1 MASRQQKY
9 DILGDKNNM
18 VYENNKKLHDNY
30 YAPLTGIS
38 SDCRWGRWHRGSQN
52 HVLMRDFKI
61 YSCIP
66 RALGGLTHR
75 KSQTTG
81 PAHAEKIGEVFE
93 VGKHMVKVSISKL
106 PKEA

>member
-38 SDCRWGRWHRGSQN
+38 SDCRWGR
-52 HVLMRDFKI
+52 
-61 YSCIP
+61 
-66 RALGGLTHR
+66 
-75 KSQTTG
+75 
-81 PAHAEKIGEVFE
+81 
-93 VGKHMVKVSISKL
+93 
-106 PKEA
+106 